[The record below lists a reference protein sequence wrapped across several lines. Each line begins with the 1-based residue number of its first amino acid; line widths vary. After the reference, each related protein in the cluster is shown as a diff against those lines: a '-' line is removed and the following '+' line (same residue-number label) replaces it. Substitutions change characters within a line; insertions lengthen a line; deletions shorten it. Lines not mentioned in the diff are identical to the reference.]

1 VKLSS
6 PYRPDIDGLRAL
18 AVLSVMVFHLNKP
31 WLPGGFMGVD
41 VFFVISGFVVTSSL
55 TQSTASNFWHFIT
68 QFYARRLARIMPAL
82 LVVLLCTII
91 CATLFIPQAWLSQLS
106 EETARF
112 AFVGLSN
119 FKLEHN
125 LDTYFAPRTEY
136 NPYTHTWSL
145 GVEEQFYL
153 LAPLL
158 VYFWLKAAQ
167 KRNLLGIKIT
177 QRVLML
183 AALVSL
189 CLCIWATS
197 AKPALAFYSIAA
209 RFWELAAGSLLFLVT
224 SNTAA
229 TSPRL
234 LGIKFTQMHSALIG
248 MSLLLM
254 AFVLANEVHFPWPWA
269 LAPVVGTLWLI
280 GGAHLSPT
288 DRIRSLLSKSLMVW
302 IGKRSYSLYLWH
314 WPIYVL
320 LRWTVG
326 LNQFWEYGIALVL
339 TFLLSILSY
348 RFVEQPLRHN
358 RFLEKLPSILIVALF
373 IGATGA
379 TYALA
384 THILLHADRYSLS
397 IVARNNQDWYR
408 NGLTNYPEM
417 TPYACLPTRETGS
430 ISGGRFLRLV
440 PKSDCTNSR
449 SSSSN
454 QQIFVLGDSHAD
466 ALFPIF
472 EELSAQR
479 SIPISIFAFAGCGF
493 IDLRA
498 PMAKGFGAGCNVFNQ
513 EITQAVLAKAKPGD
527 VLILPSLRMKRF
539 TDQWASF
546 GFSNMQHEMYN
557 EQAQALRKAALE
569 DANALLK
576 PFTDA
581 HLKVVFIAPPPLFKS
596 PTFRCAD
603 WFNAHNPICEQG
615 ISMPKAELV
624 QLRTPILEQMHVLE
638 KQLPQIYLWDPF
650 EVLCPE
656 QTCNAMRNG
665 RPLFFDGDHLSN
677 YGNLVLYPNFDN
689 WLNQKHILQNPS
701 QTSIPSP

>member
-1 VKLSS
+1 MKLSTA
-6 PYRPDIDGLRAL
+6 YRADIDGLRAI
-18 AVLSVMVFHLNKP
+18 AVLSVMLFHLQSA
-31 WLPGGFMGVD
+31 WLPGGFVGVD

-55 TQSTASNFWHFIT
+55 AQSKATNAWQFIT

-82 LVVLLCTII
+82 LFVLLCTII
-91 CATLFIPQAWLSQLS
+91 AATLFIPQAWLTDFS

-112 AFVGLSN
+112 AFAGLSN
-119 FKLEHN
+119 IKLQN
-125 LDTYFAPRTEY
+125 NVDTYFAPRTEF

-153 LAPLL
+153 IVPVLI
-158 VYFWLKAAQ
+158 YGWLKATRMGK
-167 KRNLLGIKIT
+167 KRIAVFT
-177 QRVLML
+177 QVLIGAL
-183 AALVSL
+183 ALSSL
-189 CLCIWATS
+189 IWCIWATNHY
-197 AKPALAFYSIAA
+197 PTIAFYSIST
-209 RFWELAAGSLLFLVT
+209 RFWELASGSALFMAT
-224 SNTAA
+224 CHRHQQAA
-229 TSPRL
+229 RLTNHPRL
-234 LGIKFTQMHSALIG
+234 QTLGAAVGLVLIG
-248 MSLLLM
+248 AGF
-254 AFVLANEVHFPWPWA
+254 AFANGTQFPWPWV
-269 LAPVVGTLWLI
+269 LLPVIGTVILI
-280 GGAHLSPT
+280 GSAHLDKLDPM
-288 DRIRSLLSKSLMVW
+288 RRVLSKSAFVW
-302 IGKRSYSLYLWH
+302 VGKRSYSLYMWH

-320 LRWTVG
+320 MRWTIG
-326 LNQFWEYGIALVL
+326 LEHLWQFAIALIATV
-339 TFLLSILSY
+339 LLSMFSY
-348 RFVEQPLRHN
+348 RFIEQPLRHN

-498 PMAKGFGAGCNVFNQ
+498 PMAKGFGADCNVFNQ

-546 GFSNMQHEMYN
+546 GFSDMQHEMYN

>member
-1 VKLSS
+1 
-6 PYRPDIDGLRAL
+6 
-18 AVLSVMVFHLNKP
+18 
-31 WLPGGFMGVD
+31 MGVD

-224 SNTAA
+224 SNSAA

-417 TPYACLPTRETGS
+417 TPYACLPTRDESVLLTGHR
-430 ISGGRFLRLV
+430 ILLT
-440 PKSDCTNSR
+440 PKKECSPQGVS
-449 SSSSN
+449 
-454 QQIFVLGDSHAD
+454 QQRIFVVGDSHVD
-466 ALFPIF
+466 ALFPLL
-472 EELSAQR
+472 EQLSAR
-479 SIPISIFAFAGCGF
+479 FATPMYIYANAGCSF
-493 IDLRA
+493 IDFRT
-498 PMAKGFGAGCNVFNQ
+498 PMSQSVSADCNIPVFNA
-513 EITQAVLAKAKPGD
+513 AVSKD
-527 VLILPSLRMKRF
+527 VLGLAQPEDVLVLPSLRMERF
-539 TDQWASF
+539 NNQWANF
-546 GFSNMQHEMYN
+546 GITNMYEKMYS
-557 EQAQALRKAALE
+557 APAVALRSAALV
-569 DANALLK
+569 DAKEKLAPLV
-576 PFTDA
+576 DA
-581 HLKVVFIAPPPLFKS
+581 HLKIVFIAPPPIFQS

-650 EVLCPE
+650 EILCPE